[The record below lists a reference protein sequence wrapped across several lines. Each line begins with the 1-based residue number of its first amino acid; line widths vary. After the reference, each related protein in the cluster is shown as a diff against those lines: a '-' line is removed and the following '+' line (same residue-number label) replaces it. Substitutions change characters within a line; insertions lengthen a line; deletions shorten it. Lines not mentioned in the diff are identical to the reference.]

1 VSSAPSIRTP
11 DERLR
16 VFVSSTLVE
25 LAEERAAVREAI
37 ERLRLSPVL
46 FELGARPH
54 PPQELYRSYL
64 ERSDVFVGIY
74 GERYGWVGPGMEI
87 SGLEDEYVRS
97 GAKPRLLYVKT
108 PARSRE
114 PRLRAFIE
122 QLEDDATV
130 SFKRFRDPAELQGFV
145 ENDLA
150 LLLTERFVSVAGR
163 TPTGGRRTSVPA
175 ALDQFVGR
183 EAEVTALLDLLSGTT
198 RLITVTGPGGVGK
211 TRLAIE
217 VARRSDRLFADGVR
231 FVGLS
236 SIAEPGLVAP
246 AILTALGLSA
256 GPDAPVKD
264 VLVDHLGDAELLFVL
279 DSFEHVVDAAPEI
292 GELLE
297 ACPGLRA
304 LVASRSVLKLR
315 GEQEFSVEPLPI
327 ADAVRLFSERAS
339 HVMPSFELT
348 AANTALVDEICRRL
362 EGLPLAIELAAARLR
377 TLPAESML
385 PHLERRLEFLTGGGR
400 GYPERHRTLQATIDW
415 SFALLEPAE
424 QDLLESASVFRGGWD
439 LLAGS
444 AVCGKGRD
452 VLAELESLLE
462 KSLVRRQIVDTEPRF
477 TLLESIREFA
487 ANRLAA
493 RDDEGDVRRRHAN
506 FYLDLVLATG
516 EGLRGSAQAAA
527 LEQLDLEQDNVRVAL
542 RWSLEHVEPNRA
554 AAAGWALM
562 PFWWLRGAFDEA
574 ERWMNEALESD
585 GMTDIGRAE
594 ALLVLGFIAFWRV
607 DYLTAMPSLE
617 EASGVFASNG
627 DEYRAA
633 VARVPLAAARAAA
646 GDTAAVEVLE
656 EIRSTLAE
664 IGDEWGLMVALN
676 ALCWAFNMLQL
687 DAPLELFE
695 EALERASAVGTKA
708 ELATALGNLSR
719 RHALR
724 GDPTGAKLLLV
735 DALEIVRALRSP
747 TGVAYYVNMAAGVA
761 AGDED
766 HATAVRFFSASSA
779 TWTAA
784 GAEVPPPLAKM
795 HDDALAAAES
805 SLDRDDFEQARA
817 DGEMLDAYE
826 AADNAIVWLKT
837 HAATSA

>member
-1 VSSAPSIRTP
+1 
-11 DERLR
+11 
-16 VFVSSTLVE
+16 LVE

-54 PPQELYRSYL
+54 PPQDLYRSYV

-74 GERYGWVGPGMEI
+74 GESYGWVGPGMEI
-87 SGLEDEYVRS
+87 SGLEDEYVCS
-97 GAKPRLLYVKT
+97 AGKPRLLYVKT
-108 PARSRE
+108 PAPSRE
-114 PRLRAFIE
+114 PRLTAFIE
-122 QLEDDATV
+122 QLKNHATV
-130 SFKRFRDPAELQGFV
+130 SFKRFRDHAELQDLV

-150 LLLTERFVSVAGR
+150 LLLTERFVSVAGG
-163 TPTGGRRTSVPA
+163 TPTGGRRTSLPA
-175 ALDQFVGR
+175 ALDEFVGR

-211 TRLAIE
+211 SRLAIE
-217 VARRSDRLFADGVR
+217 VARRSDRLFADGVH

-236 SIAEPGLVAP
+236 SIPEPGLVAP
-246 AILTALGLSA
+246 AILTALELTA
-256 GPDAPVKD
+256 GPEALVKD

-279 DSFEHVVDAAPEI
+279 DNFEHVVDAAPEI

-327 ADAVRLFSERAS
+327 ADAVRLFAERAS
-339 HVMPSFELT
+339 LVMPSFALT
-348 AANTALVDEICRRL
+348 AANTPSVDEICRRL
-362 EGLPLAIELAAARLR
+362 EGLPLAIELAAARMR

-400 GYPERHRTLQATIDW
+400 DYPERHRTLQAAIDW

-439 LLAGS
+439 LTAGS
-444 AVCGKGRD
+444 AVCGKGLD
-452 VLAELESLLE
+452 VLAGLESLLE

-477 TLLESIREFA
+477 AMLESIREYA
-487 ANRLAA
+487 GNRLAA
-493 RDDEGDVRRRHAN
+493 HDDEGDVRRRHAN
-506 FYLDLVLATG
+506 FYLDLVHAAG
-516 EGLRGSAQAAA
+516 EGLRGSSQAAA
-527 LEQLDLEQDNVRVAL
+527 LEQLDLEEDNIRVAL
-542 RWSLEHVEPNRA
+542 RWFLERMEPNRA

-574 ERWMNEALESD
+574 ERWMNQALESD
-585 GMTDIGRAE
+585 GITDIGRAE

-607 DYLTAMPSLE
+607 NYQTAMPALE
-617 EASGVFASNG
+617 QASAIFDSAG
-627 DEYRAA
+627 DEYRSA
-633 VARVPLAAARAAA
+633 VARLPLAAAKAAA
-646 GDTAAVEVLE
+646 GDPTAVEVLQD
-656 EIRSTLAE
+656 IRATLAE

-676 ALCWAFNMLQL
+676 GLCWALNMLQL
-687 DAPLELFE
+687 DAALELFE
-695 EALERASAVGTKA
+695 EARERASAVGTKA

-719 RHALR
+719 RHALC
-724 GDPTGAKLLLV
+724 GDLARAKLLLA

-747 TGVAYYVNMAAGVA
+747 TGVAYYVNMAAGIA
-761 AGDED
+761 AGEQDY
-766 HATAVRFFSASSA
+766 ATAVRLYFASAA
-779 TWTAA
+779 TWAA
-784 GAEVPPPLAKM
+784 TRADVPPPLARM
-795 HDDALAAAES
+795 HEDALAAAES
-805 SLDRDDFEQARA
+805 SLDRGELENARA

-826 AADNAIVWLKT
+826 AADQAITWLMT
-837 HAATSA
+837 PRQ